1 MAFIYRF
8 CSYCRRASHEHSFW
22 NHSCKVLIIHLQSSS
37 HLMTCEIPLIVCPD
51 FCSSLWLCSH
61 FEKQDTSLPIFTS
74 PQQSCCLLTCHV
86 SKNGSVGKCKVT
98 MSQRGPA
105 PCWSRLLFFFFFHS
119 CVSPSEKVVWGGGGF
134 ESGSTTGITA
144 GGYTNSIMNK
154 GSKIETS
161 WSNTAAQ
168 PCSWSSAWATWKI

>member
-105 PCWSRLLFFFFFHS
+105 PCWSRLLFVFFFPLLCVPLRESCLGRRRIWIRKYHWNYSWWIHQFHH
-119 CVSPSEKVVWGGGGF
+119 EQG
-134 ESGSTTGITA
+134 
-144 GGYTNSIMNK
+144 
-154 GSKIETS
+154 
-161 WSNTAAQ
+161 Q
-168 PCSWSSAWATWKI
+168 